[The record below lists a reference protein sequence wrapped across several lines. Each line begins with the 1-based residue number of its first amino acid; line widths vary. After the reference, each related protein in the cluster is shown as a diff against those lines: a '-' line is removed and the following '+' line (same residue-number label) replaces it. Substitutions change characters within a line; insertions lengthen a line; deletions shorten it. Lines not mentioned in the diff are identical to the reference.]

1 MFTLRIAGAFCLA
14 LAAAAVTA
22 QQARIVTVTTETQT
36 NRVTL
41 GGVVVPYK
49 TVRTVALTGGRVT
62 YVVGEVGTV
71 VHAGQPCVAIDDTRE
86 AAALSQAQA
95 HLASAMADWRSAF
108 AAYQKEIFSPAVND
122 VTGPGSLGPSGLFNM
137 FFTRPFA
144 SAAGIENPRLMRWA
158 TQVASYQRTLAA
170 GQQVRA
176 AADELTKARSALY
189 DTRAYAPF
197 NAVIIG
203 KQVEIGDTVQ
213 PGTPLMT
220 LAFVGRMRVK
230 VDVPER
236 LVSVLQLGQTL
247 PVIVE
252 GGRVSIP
259 AAVAEI
265 YPLADPSTHTVTVK
279 LDLAPGAP
287 VASGMYASV
296 SLPEAGPL
304 SGAEVVIPEE
314 ALISGNYLP
323 TVLALPAGAQQSQL
337 RVLRLG
343 ESLPNGRV
351 VVLAGLRPGERIVLN
366 PPPQAPAGWMPPA
379 AKPAGG
385 NASNS
390 DDHSREGGAPAHD

>member
-1 MFTLRIAGAFCLA
+1 MAIEKAAGRRATGGSGVMFTLRTVSALFFA
-14 LAAAAVTA
+14 LAAGAAVA
-22 QQARIVTVTTETQT
+22 QEPRIVPVTTETQT

-71 VHAGQPCVAIDDTRE
+71 VHAGQPCVAIDDIRE

-95 HLASAMADWRSAF
+95 HLASAMADWRAAY
-108 AAYQKEIFSPAVND
+108 AAYQKEIFSPAIND

-137 FFTRPFA
+137 FLTRPFA
-144 SAAGIENPRLMRWA
+144 SAAGIENPHLMRWA

-170 GQQVRA
+170 EQQVRA
-176 AADELTKARSALY
+176 ASDEVTKAGSALY

-220 LAFVGRMRVK
+220 LAYVGRMRVK

-236 LVSVLQLGQTL
+236 LVSVLELGETL
-247 PVIVE
+247 PVTVE

-259 AAVAEI
+259 AVVAEI
-265 YPLADPSTHTVTVK
+265 FPLADPSTHTVTVK

-304 SGAEVVIPEE
+304 SGAEVVIPES
-314 ALISGNYLP
+314 ALISGDYLP
-323 TVLALPAGAQQSQL
+323 TVLVLSPGARQSQL

-343 ESLPNGRV
+343 ESLPGGRV
-351 VVLAGLRPGERIVLN
+351 VVLAGLRAGERVIL
-366 PPPQAPAGWMPPA
+366 
-379 AKPAGG
+379 
-385 NASNS
+385 
-390 DDHSREGGAPAHD
+390 D